1 MEFHELKSDTGY
13 ATIEI
18 KSEDLN
24 KLVIP
29 DDLPKNLRLRIYANI
44 ENIAVNEGDYVLQ
57 NTKIGEVGKS
67 NNTSNDYVFKFLI
80 FKDET
85 TLNPRY
91 WLK

>member
-1 MEFHELKSDTGY
+1 MVFISHGDGY
-13 ATIEI
+13 RT
-18 KSEDLN
+18 
-24 KLVIP
+24 V
-29 DDLPKNLRLRIYANI
+29 YANI
-44 ENIAVNEGDYVLQ
+44 ENIMVSENDYIDQ
-57 NTKIGEVGKS
+57 NNRIGEVGKS

>member
-1 MEFHELKSDTGY
+1 MISAITYNREYGNYLLISHGDGY
-13 ATIEI
+13 RT
-18 KSEDLN
+18 
-24 KLVIP
+24 V
-29 DDLPKNLRLRIYANI
+29 YANI